1 MSHARDE
8 VEAAVTRL
16 IKLRDR
22 VSDGDGCWA
31 DLAPMFTD
39 DVVYIDPA
47 WGSIMGIEQADVFV
61 GLAPKAQWRPGLSRE
76 ALIAEMAEVIDQSSP
91 GAEVAF
97 TQPIQMRMNE
107 LIGGDTVLIKWRQVI
122 PGADGA
128 AYEQSGYSHLIYAG
142 GGQFRY
148 NEDQLNMTHVI
159 EDLGVSGWRPPEGM
173 SMAMPPAAPNRDFSI
188 PDQP

>member
-47 WGSIMGIEQADVFV
+47 WGRIEGIEAV
-61 GLAPKAQWRPGLSRE
+61 R
-76 ALIAEMAEVIDQSSP
+76 AEVLGEAMDGLDWRFPTDLYLID
-91 GAEVAF
+91 
-97 TQPIQMRMNE
+97 
-107 LIGGDTVLIKWRQVI
+107 GDTVLIKWRQVI
-122 PGADGA
+122 PGADGTD
-128 AYEQSGYSHLIYAG
+128 YEQSGFSHLIYAG
-142 GGQFRY
+142 DGKFRY
-148 NEDQLNMTHVI
+148 NEDQLNMAHVI
-159 EDLGVSGWRPPEGM
+159 EDLGASGWRPPAGM
-173 SMAMPPAAPNRDFSI
+173 KMAMPPTSPNRDFSI
-188 PDQP
+188 PDRS

>member
-1 MSHARDE
+1 MR
-8 VEAAVTRL
+8 R
-16 IKLRDR
+16 
-22 VSDGDGCWA
+22 
-31 DLAPMFTD
+31 
-39 DVVYIDPA
+39 Y
-47 WGSIMGIEQADVFV
+47 
-61 GLAPKAQWRPGLSRE
+61 
-76 ALIAEMAEVIDQSSP
+76 AEVLGEAMDGLDWRFPTDLYLID
-91 GAEVAF
+91 
-97 TQPIQMRMNE
+97 
-107 LIGGDTVLIKWRQVI
+107 GDTVLIKWRQVI